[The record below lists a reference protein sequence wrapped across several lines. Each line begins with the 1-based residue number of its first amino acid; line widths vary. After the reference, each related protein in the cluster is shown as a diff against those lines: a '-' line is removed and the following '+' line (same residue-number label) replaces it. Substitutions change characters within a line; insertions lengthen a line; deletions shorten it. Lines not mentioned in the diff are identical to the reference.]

1 MVNQSL
7 LTQATWNIVTNKNP
21 FLSSV
26 LKAKYYH
33 DTSFW
38 TTKTKGPRS
47 VFWSS
52 ILQIKEE
59 LCAKSTYQLHA
70 GKTSIW
76 SAPWCSLWESMHDH
90 MHLPVTALPLPATVS
105 QLWHPDCRS

>member
-7 LTQATWNIVTNKNP
+7 LTQATWNIVTNKNH

-38 TTKTKGPRS
+38 TAKTKGPRS

-52 ILQIKEE
+52 IL
-59 LCAKSTYQLHA
+59 
-70 GKTSIW
+70 
-76 SAPWCSLWESMHDH
+76 
-90 MHLPVTALPLPATVS
+90 
-105 QLWHPDCRS
+105 